1 MKLTR
6 RQLTKLGA
14 TAGAGVVL
22 PAGVLSRP
30 IARLLEASQIASPK
44 VERFEVPLP
53 IPPVAEPVRTDE
65 TTDYYEITQREETV
79 EILPGYETTI
89 WGYDG
94 LFPGPTF
101 EARRGREVV
110 IDQRNELPAPVAVH
124 LHGGVTPPESDGYPT
139 DPIFPPDI
147 DHDEIP
153 SHHIAGTV
161 DGISH
166 GSKEYTYPNEQRA
179 ATLWYHDHRMDFTGP
194 QVYKGLA
201 GFYIIRDEIED
212 ELSLPAGDKEI
223 PLVICDRTFRDDGE
237 LYYPSLDPSLLGE
250 HGVLPTASDG
260 WYGDTIL
267 VNGAPW
273 PKLEVSNTKY
283 RFRILNG
290 SNARVYDLELEP
302 APSDEE
308 AFVQIGSD
316 GGLLETPLTHERI
329 RISPGERFDVVID
342 FSKYSVG
349 TEITLKDRRGVGRTA
364 DVMRFE
370 INSKETDTSEVPS
383 TLAPPLEFPDSD
395 TAVERRRFDFL
406 AGIEGGMS
414 TINLQS
420 FDPER
425 IDAKPELGTTE
436 IWDLDS
442 DPAHPV
448 HLHLVHFK
456 VLSRNGGPPG
466 PYDAGW
472 KDTVFLSGGTVEVI
486 ARFGPY
492 RGKYVFHCH
501 NLEHEDMMM
510 MANFEVA

>member
-1 MKLTR
+1 MEFTR
-6 RQLTKLGA
+6 RRLTKLGL
-14 TAGAGVVL
+14 TAGVGVAL
-22 PAGVLSRP
+22 PVGALSRP
-30 IARLLEASQIASPK
+30 VARLLEANQVSSPEIK
-44 VERFEVPLP
+44 RFEVSLP
-53 IPPVAEPVRTDE
+53 VPPTAEPIRTDE
-65 TTDYYEITQREETV
+65 TTDYYEITQREEMI

-94 LFPGPTF
+94 LFPGPTI
-101 EARRGREVV
+101 EADSGREVV
-110 IDQRNELPAPVAVH
+110 IEQQNELPVPVAVH

-139 DPIFPPDI
+139 DLLFPQDL
-147 DHDEIP
+147 DHDAIP
-153 SHHIAGTV
+153 SHHTAGTV
-161 DGISH
+161 DGVSH

-212 ELSLPAGDKEI
+212 DLPLPSGEKEI
-223 PLVICDRTFRDDGE
+223 PLLICDRTFREDGE

-250 HGVLPTASDG
+250 HGVLPVASDG

-283 RFRILNG
+283 RFRMLNG
-290 SNARVYDLELEP
+290 SNARVYDLELDP
-302 APSDEE
+302 APSDGS

-316 GGLLETPLTHERI
+316 GGLLETPLSHDRL
-329 RISPGERFDVVID
+329 RISPAERFDVVID
-342 FSKYSVG
+342 FSNYSIG
-349 TEITLKDRRGVGRTA
+349 TEVTLTNRRGSGRTA
-364 DVMRFE
+364 DVMQFE
-370 INSKETDTSEVPS
+370 VTREESDKSEIPS
-383 TLAPPLEFPDSD
+383 TLAPPLEFPDPD
-395 TAVERRRFDFL
+395 NAVETRRFNFL
-406 AGIEGGMS
+406 AGMEGGMS

-425 IDAKPELGTTE
+425 IDAKPKLDTTE
-436 IWDLDS
+436 IWELDS
-442 DPAHPV
+442 DPAHPA

-456 VLSRNGGPPG
+456 VLSRNGDPPG
-466 PYDAGW
+466 PYDRGW
-472 KDTVFLSGGTVEVI
+472 KDTVFLDGDTVEVV

-510 MANFEVA
+510 MANFEVV